1 MIDIVDSRR
10 RSELMANIRGRDTAP
25 EQAVR
30 KIAHRMG
37 LRFRLYRKDLPG
49 RPDLVLP
56 KHRLAIF
63 VHGCFWHQ
71 HEGCRY
77 AHVPKTR
84 TGYWEAKF
92 ARNME
97 RDSENQESLRSLGW
111 NVAVV
116 WECEV
121 GDEERV
127 RQRLKAA
134 IRSNVPNPDMEEA
147 GSRQGSPA
155 QGSGAR

>member
-1 MIDIVDSRR
+1 MIDIVDSRK

-25 EQAVR
+25 ERAVR

-37 LRFRLYRKDLPG
+37 LRFRLYRKGLPG

-56 KHRLAIF
+56 KYRLAVF

-71 HEGCRY
+71 HEGCQY
-77 AHVPKTR
+77 AHIPKTR
-84 TGYWEAKF
+84 TGYWRDKF
-92 ARNME
+92 SRNVE
-97 RDSENQESLRSLGW
+97 RDKENEEALRSLGW
-111 NVAVV
+111 NVLVV

-127 RQRLKAA
+127 GKRLKAA
-134 IRSNVPNPDMEEA
+134 ARSNGSDPDQEKHISCHG
-147 GSRQGSPA
+147 GSAEG
-155 QGSGAR
+155 GGAR

>member
-1 MIDIVDSRR
+1 
-10 RSELMANIRGRDTAP
+10 MANIRGRDTAP
-25 EQAVR
+25 ERAVR

-37 LRFRLYRKDLPG
+37 LRFRLYRRDLPG

-77 AHVPKTR
+77 AHLPKTR
-84 TGYWEAKF
+84 TRYWETKF
-92 ARNME
+92 ARNVE
-97 RDSENQESLRSLGW
+97 RDSENEESLRSLGW

-121 GDEERV
+121 GDEEGV

-134 IRSNVPNPDMEEA
+134 IRSNVPNPDLEEA
-147 GSRQGSPA
+147 GSRQDGPA